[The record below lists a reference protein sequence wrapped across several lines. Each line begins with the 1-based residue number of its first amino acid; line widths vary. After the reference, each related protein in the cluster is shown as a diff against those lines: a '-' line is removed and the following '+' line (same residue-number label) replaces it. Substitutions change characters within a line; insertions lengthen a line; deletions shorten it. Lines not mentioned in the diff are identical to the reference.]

1 MVKKVI
7 AIGGEPATGK
17 STLVRELMK
26 DYTLSQFKYG
36 LVRGKYDELQ
46 NVYFIGVFDGDT
58 FEGTD
63 KLSMGVQPDFVKF
76 LKYCNGIVIFEGDR
90 LFNNKLFSNDF
101 PFIKI
106 VLTAS
111 NDTKDRRHK
120 ERGDNQS
127 QVFLSSRITKIDN
140 IIKSHPDTII
150 LQNEDSDITINKIK
164 EYIR

>member
-17 STLVRELMK
+17 TTLVRELMEG
-26 DYTLSQFKYG
+26 YNLIPFKYG
-36 LVRGKYDELQ
+36 LIRGVYDEIE
-46 NVYFIGVFDGDT
+46 NVYFIGVFDGST

-63 KLSMGVQPDFVKF
+63 KLSMSCQPHFVKF
-76 LKYCNGIVIFEGDR
+76 LNWCEGIVIFEGDR

-106 VLTAS
+106 ILKAS
-111 NDTKDRRHK
+111 KDVIDRRHK

-127 QVFLSSRITKIDN
+127 QRFLDSRNTKINN
-140 IIKSHPDTII
+140 IMMEHTDY
-150 LQNEDSDITINKIK
+150 ITIVNNDNSNAAQIVRN
-164 EYIR
+164 YIV